1 MNQLSENEVK
11 VFVDAARQYFSH
23 LEDEEAT
30 IRTAYL
36 SDLGHEL
43 PVYDYTGLIR
53 ISGGYSGYVYFTSS
67 QNMVRYLLR
76 TLKEPDDSE
85 AQFLDAVGEVANT
98 LAGNSRRHFG
108 SALDISPPSTCRGR
122 PQALTVRARPYVI
135 LLSWRHYEAAVV
147 IDIEQLN

>member
-1 MNQLSENEVK
+1 MNQLGENEVK

-36 SDLGHEL
+36 SDLGREL

-108 SALDISPPSTCRGR
+108 NALDISPPTTCRGR
-122 PQALTVRARPYVI
+122 PQALVVRARPYVI

-147 IDIEQLN
+147 IDIEQIN